1 MKIIEEQL
9 ASKDRIGKITKTG
22 DVSPWPHEEATAK
35 TLSLYGHNVEFIRKS
50 NREREHSADAYVDN
64 AKWEFKSPTAKH
76 TKTILKNLKE
86 SKWQANYVVLDSRR
100 MKGVPNAAIFR
111 EVIANIKQIPEIK
124 RLKYISKKG
133 KLLDVK
139 P

>member
-1 MKIIEEQL
+1 MYGFSFSHFSCHF
-9 ASKDRIGKITKTG
+9 ASIFRG
-22 DVSPWPHEEATAK
+22 SY
-35 TLSLYGHNVEFIRKS
+35 LSIPILYHS
-50 NREREHSADAYVDN
+50 EREHSADTYVDN

-100 MKGVPNAAIFR
+100 MKRVPNAAIFR